1 MKKLFIITGEH
12 SGDKHAADVVK
23 ELRTINPELVI
34 HGIGGE
40 NLHAQGVE
48 LFSDH
53 SKMNSVGFSLK
64 MLLDHVSLGRRV
76 IDYLKVFQPDVILMV
91 DYGGFNLNIS
101 KVIKKELPQIKIC
114 YYIPPQIWASRKWR
128 INTVKK
134 NIDKVFCIF
143 PFEKQLYEENGVN
156 YKFVGHP
163 LVHQIPRGHDRH
175 AFFEKYG
182 LDENKKL
189 VSIFPGSRVFEV
201 KNLLKTF
208 IKASELIKK
217 SLPETQFVIALAPN
231 LKKSVIEQF
240 LPRGCD
246 MQIVQNE
253 NYSLLELSDSLILAS
268 GTVALEA
275 ALYKTPMLI
284 SYKGPWILYIIY
296 LLVRCIK
303 HVSLPNIIMQ
313 RDIIQELIQKR
324 SRAGM
329 VAAETLKILTN
340 NEYKNKMVQELSS
353 VEKRLTNA
361 IPAKVVA
368 ESLMNLK

>member
-12 SGDKHAADVVK
+12 SGDKHASDVVR
-23 ELRTINPELVI
+23 ELRKLNPNLVV

-40 NLHAQGVE
+40 NLKAQGVG

-53 SKMNSVGFSLK
+53 SKMNSVGFSAK
-64 MLLDHVSLGRRV
+64 IIWDHVNLGRKV
-76 IDYLKVFQPDVILMV
+76 VDYLKIFQPDAILLV

-101 KVIKKELPQIKIC
+101 KVIKKELPKIKI
-114 YYIPPQIWASRKWR
+114 YYFIPPQIWASRKWR

-143 PFEKQLYEENGVN
+143 PFEKQLYEENGID
-156 YKFVGHP
+156 YEFVGHP
-163 LVHQIPRGHDRH
+163 LVYQIPRKHDKQ

-182 LDENKKL
+182 LDVNKKL

-208 IKASELIKK
+208 VNASEIVLK
-217 SLPETQFVIALAPN
+217 SLPQTQFVIALAPN
-231 LKKSVIEQF
+231 LKRDVIEKF
-240 LPRGCD
+240 LPKNCNI
-246 MQIVQNE
+246 QIIQNE
-253 NYSLLELSDSLILAS
+253 NYPLLELSDSLILAS

-284 SYKGPWILYIIY
+284 SYKGPQLFYLIY

-303 HVSLPNIIMQ
+303 QVSLPNIIMGQ
-313 RDIIQELIQKR
+313 NIIQELIQNK
-324 SRAGM
+324 STAGM
-329 VAAETLKILTN
+329 VAGETIKILTDN
-340 NEYKNKMVQELSS
+340 SYRTQMIEKLSM
-353 VEKRLTNA
+353 VEKRLTDL
-361 IPAKVVA
+361 IPAEMVA
-368 ESLMNLK
+368 KGLSGLK